1 MMGGLLNHDKL
12 IRQSFHRGLKDI
24 PAQLAD
30 EGGKVASI
38 DFLFNTLADN
48 YFVKN
53 DKRQN
58 SHLFL

>member
-1 MMGGLLNHDKL
+1 MNHDKL